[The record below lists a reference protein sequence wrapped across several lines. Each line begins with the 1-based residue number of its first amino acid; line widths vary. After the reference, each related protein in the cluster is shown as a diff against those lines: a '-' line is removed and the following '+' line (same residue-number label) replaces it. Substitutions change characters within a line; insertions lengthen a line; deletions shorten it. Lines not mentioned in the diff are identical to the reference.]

1 MNLSSVLIIAKD
13 GKEGLLE
20 EKIKAI
26 KDCSVELKEGQ
37 KFVVVIE
44 SENLDSELKAYK
56 ALEAL
61 KEAISVNMIFSHQDL
76 DEDLAK
82 IAENTNLNEKIDT
95 AKRAEDI
102 EYYGSVFEKY

>member
-13 GKEGLLE
+13 GKEKLLE

-26 KDCSVELKEGQ
+26 QDCSVELKEGQ

-44 SENLDSELKAYK
+44 SKDLDSELKAYK

-61 KEAISVNMIFSHQDL
+61 KEAISVNMVFSHQDL

-82 IAENTNLNEKIDT
+82 IADNANLKEKIST
-95 AKRAEDI
+95 NQRAEDI
-102 EYYGSVFEKY
+102 EYYGSLFQKY